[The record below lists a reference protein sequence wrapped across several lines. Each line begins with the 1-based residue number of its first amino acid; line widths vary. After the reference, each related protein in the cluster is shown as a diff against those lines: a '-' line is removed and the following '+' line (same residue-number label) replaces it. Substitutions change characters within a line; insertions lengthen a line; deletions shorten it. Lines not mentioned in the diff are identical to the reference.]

1 MECSRDRAHAR
12 DLGNNGISSDGDL
25 DLDHSDV
32 LIVGESVIG
41 IFRPIGNT
49 YVGVDRGKHRLA

>member
-12 DLGNNGISSDGDL
+12 DLGDNGISSNGDF
-25 DLDHSDV
+25 DHPDV
-32 LIVGESVIG
+32 FIVGESVIG

-49 YVGVDRGKHRLA
+49 YVGVEWGQHRLA